1 MNFKSNAVLALAA
14 LLSMPGADA
23 ATRYVNRF
31 RKSGRGPT
39 PATFVVRPQA
49 HPLS

>member
-31 RKSGRGPT
+31 RKSGTTTSPST
-39 PATFVVRPQA
+39 VLT
-49 HPLS
+49 